1 MEHQN
6 TVRLSIVR
14 IEDLIK
20 CSGVQQTANILDRY
34 EMGDDVVHF
43 IGWGDF
49 SLAKGHFLPIRVDA
63 VGIVELVGSDK
74 AGSLAV

>member
-1 MEHQN
+1 
-6 TVRLSIVR
+6 
-14 IEDLIK
+14 
-20 CSGVQQTANILDRY
+20 
-34 EMGDDVVHF
+34 MGDDVVHF